1 MNTAARHGVVLRL
14 HRLALRAVPP
24 VLRRELRTQGE
35 GGMNIHGGTVRY
47 LVLTTL
53 GRGGS
58 FLNCDARR
66 PGRQL
71 MPWAIGASSQARVQN
86 KRAQLEVP

>member
-1 MNTAARHGVVLRL
+1 MS
-14 HRLALRAVPP
+14 
-24 VLRRELRTQGE
+24 
-35 GGMNIHGGTVRY
+35 IHGGTVRY